1 MVTVMFKLENVKMT
15 TQLTDRRKPGSV
27 LERHVSTL
35 MLAIIIALVSWF
47 GKTVLDN
54 NHNMNEQSKVQIRS
68 QAEMVGSINIL
79 SLEMRHLKA
88 LLEVASKD
96 RYTGRDATRD
106 NKIQSQRCDRFEKR
120 LQYLEN
126 YHKQNFNGNDV
137 P

>member
-1 MVTVMFKLENVKMT
+1 MA
-15 TQLTDRRKPGSV
+15 QLTDRRKPGSV
-27 LERHVSTL
+27 LERHISTL

-54 NHNMNEQSKVQIRS
+54 NQNMNEQSKVQIKS

-79 SLEMRHLKA
+79 TLEMQHLKE

-96 RYTGRDATRD
+96 RYTGQDASRD
-106 NKIQSQRCDRFEKR
+106 NKIQNERCNRLEKR
-120 LQYLEN
+120 LQYLEDF
-126 YHKQNFNGNDV
+126 HKQVYNGT